1 MIDAFASRSKGM
13 NLLTHALEVLN
24 DNNNPVGMREV
35 ACAALVAGL
44 EEGLVVPGGTP
55 IAIWRWV
62 RETTPKRWCAAQF
75 RLGEVFDEAV
85 FVAALEAVRDPASGT
100 ELRGVA
106 IDVLAGSAYAPLV
119 TDEALTDFVDRPH
132 VEPERLSRLV
142 QNVHRARRI
151 PIELLRMIRDRWATS
166 TVVATREAAVEIG
179 SLVPKPEED
188 FWTRMAQDPSD
199 DVRISVVSSVV
210 KHCRHDFARRL
221 IEGLLADECVVDVR
235 AELHRAMM
243 TLLHREE
250 RGEA

>member
-1 MIDAFASRSKGM
+1 MIDASASRTKGM
-13 NLLTHALEVLN
+13 NLLTHALDVLN

-44 EEGLVVPGGTP
+44 EEGLVVPNGTP

-106 IDVLAGSAYAPLV
+106 IDVLAGSAYAHLV
-119 TDEALTDFVDRPH
+119 TDETLTDFVDRTH
-132 VEPERLSRLV
+132 VESERLSRLV

-151 PIELLRMIRDRWATS
+151 PIELVRMIRDRWATS
-166 TVVATREAAVEIG
+166 TVVAAREAAVEIG

-188 FWTRMAQDPSD
+188 FWLKMAQDPSD
-199 DVRISVVSSVV
+199 DVRISVISSVV
-210 KHCRHDFARRL
+210 KHCRHPFARKL
-221 IEGLLADECVVDVR
+221 VEGLLEHEGVVDVR

-243 TLLHREE
+243 TLLHREQD
-250 RGEA
+250 GSG

>member
-1 MIDAFASRSKGM
+1 M
-13 NLLTHALEVLN
+13 NLLVHAVEVLN
-24 DNNNPVGMREV
+24 DNTNPVGIREV

-44 EEGLVVPGGTP
+44 EEGLAVPSGTP

-75 RLGEVFDEAV
+75 RLGEVYEEAV
-85 FVAALEAVRDPASGT
+85 FVAALEAVRDQSSGT

-119 TDEALTDFVDRPH
+119 SDETLTDLVDRPH

-151 PIELLRMIRDRWATS
+151 PIELLRMIRDRWASS
-166 TVVATREAAVEIG
+166 TVVATREAAIEAA

-188 FWTRMAQDPSD
+188 FWLKMAQDPSD
-199 DVRISVVSSVV
+199 DVRISVISSVV
-210 KHCRHDFARRL
+210 KHCRHEFARKL
-221 IEGLLADECVVDVR
+221 VEGLLEHEGVIDVR

-250 RGEA
+250 

>member
-1 MIDAFASRSKGM
+1 M
-13 NLLTHALEVLN
+13 NLLTHALDVLN
-24 DNNNPVGMREV
+24 NNNNPVGIREV

-55 IAIWRWV
+55 IAIWKWV

-75 RLGEVFDEAV
+75 RLGEVFDATV
-85 FVAALEAVRDPASGT
+85 FTAALEAVRDPSSGT

-119 TDEALTDFVDRPH
+119 TDEMIVDLVDRPH

-142 QNVHRARRI
+142 QNLHRARRI

-166 TVVATREAAVEIG
+166 TVVATREAAIEVG

-188 FWTRMAQDPSD
+188 FWLKMSLDPSD
-199 DVRISVVSSVV
+199 DVRISLISSVV
-210 KHCRHDFARRL
+210 KHCEHRFASKL
-221 IEGLLADECVVDVR
+221 VEGLLADEGVVDVR

-243 TLLHREE
+243 TLLL
-250 RGEA
+250 RGDPDME

>member
-1 MIDAFASRSKGM
+1 MIGGSVPRSYGM
-13 NLLTHALEVLN
+13 NLLAHALEVLN
-24 DNNNPVGMREV
+24 DNNNPVGIREV

-44 EEGLVVPGGTP
+44 EEGLAVPAGTP

-85 FVAALEAVRDPASGT
+85 FVAALEAVRDPGSGT

-106 IDVLAGSAYAPLV
+106 IDVLAGSAYSPLV
-119 TDEALTDFVDRPH
+119 TDEMLTDLVDRPH

-151 PIELLRMIRDRWATS
+151 PIDLLRMIRDRWASS
-166 TVVATREAAVEIG
+166 TVVATREAAIEVG

-199 DVRISVVSSVV
+199 DVRISVVSAVV
-210 KHCRHDFARRL
+210 KHCEHRFAL
-221 IEGLLADECVVDVR
+221 KFVEGLLALEGVVDVR

-250 RGEA
+250 RDEG